1 MFTVPMNAA
10 GTGYRAC
17 GRIRD
22 TSPFLAADPKAAFA
36 EVSSATPAQIAQ
48 CVDSVD
54 ITGEEPQERIPKL
67 EAEIDATVSAIDW
80 VQPTG
85 SEDAIEL
92 GAFRKHNGKTWVSLQ
107 AANVFE
113 PGVASWRETWGSA
126 TDTPPDWV
134 QPSGA
139 TDAYRT
145 GERVTHNGTTW
156 HTLNDFNVFEP
167 GTLNA
172 GWIDEGASVGDEWAV
187 GVAYSVGDEVTYEGD
202 TYRCIQAHTSIAP
215 WIPPAVPAL
224 WELI

>member
-1 MFTVPMNAA
+1 MNAA

-17 GRIRD
+17 GYIGID
-22 TSPFLAADPKAAFA
+22 SPLLDADPKAALVEA
-36 EVSSATPAQIAQ
+36 STATTEQIGSF
-48 CVDSVD
+48 VDVLD
-54 ITGEEPQERIPKL
+54 ITEKPPIERIAEL
-67 EAEIDATVSAIDW
+67 QVEADATVSAIEW

-113 PGVASWRETWGSA
+113 PGVASWREVWSTT
-126 TDTPPDWV
+126 TDTPPAWV
-134 QPSGA
+134 QPVGSE
-139 TDAYRT
+139 DAYRT

-172 GWIDEGASVGDEWAV
+172 GWIDENASVGDEWAA
-187 GVAYSVGDEVTYEGD
+187 GVAYSVDDEVQYLGD
-202 TYRCIQAHTSIAP
+202 TYRCRQAHTSIVG
-215 WIPPAVPAL
+215 WEPPNVPAL